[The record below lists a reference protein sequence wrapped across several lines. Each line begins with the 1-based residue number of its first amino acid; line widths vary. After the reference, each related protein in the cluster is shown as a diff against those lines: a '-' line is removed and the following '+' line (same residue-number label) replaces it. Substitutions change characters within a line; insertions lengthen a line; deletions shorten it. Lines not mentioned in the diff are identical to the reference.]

1 MKFSQAVTLAV
12 LYACGTVPAAHAVPT
27 PAASSAL
34 PTGTAQVSG
43 LNVLAK
49 AAGKLY
55 FGTATDNPELTDT
68 TYTSYLD
75 NSQHFGQ
82 ITPGNSMKW
91 VRSSQQLA
99 PCNTRTHSL

>member
-1 MKFSQAVTLAV
+1 MKLSQAITLVV
-12 LYACGTVPAAHAVPT
+12 LYARRAFPATHAAPT
-27 PAASSAL
+27 PATSSAL

-75 NSQHFGQ
+75 SSQHFGQ

-91 VRSSQQLA
+91 VSSSQ
-99 PCNTRTHSL
+99 